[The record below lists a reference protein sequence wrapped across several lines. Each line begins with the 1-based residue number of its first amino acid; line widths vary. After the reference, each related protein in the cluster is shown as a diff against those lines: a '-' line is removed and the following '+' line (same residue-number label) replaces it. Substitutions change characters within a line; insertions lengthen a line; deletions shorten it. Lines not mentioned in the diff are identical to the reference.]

1 LPGAR
6 NTIENFKQLKL
17 YLAKESNKKVLLI
30 TSTYHMK
37 RSLIIARK
45 YDLKLVGFTPTT
57 SKKNNSFSLINFYQ
71 HINFKQ
77 NLSSFDIFL
86 RELIGIFVVKIMF

>member
-1 LPGAR
+1 MPNAR

-17 YLAKESNKKVLLI
+17 FLAKESNKKVLLV

-45 YDLKLVGFTPTT
+45 FDLKFVGFLPIT
-57 SKKNNSFSLINFYQ
+57 SKKNNSFSLVNFYQ
-71 HINFKQ
+71 HINFKA
-77 NLSSFDIFL
+77 NLSSFDLFF
-86 RELIGIFVVKIMF
+86 RELVGILAVKIML